1 MADATIGKLKAV
13 LEADTSAYSRAM
25 ADATADVQKLSASLQ
40 KDLEPRQK
48 AVNAAI
54 RDFLGGTEIRK
65 AQEYAEAVRQ
75 MGGVAALTAQDQ
87 AKVNAAVEE
96 AIGHYQAL
104 GAQAPQH
111 LVELERATKGAV
123 TVNEGL
129 IASVKQLLPA
139 LGIGFSVAAVVNFGK
154 SLVEDASHIKDVSEK
169 LGISVE
175 ATQRYSYALQQTG
188 GSIDD
193 LGGAI
198 NKMNQ
203 NLAGGSDSTV
213 AALTALGLS
222 FEDLRQMRPEDAF
235 GLIIEAIRK
244 IPDPM
249 KRAQV
254 VMELFGRTGSNL
266 LPGIEEGLI
275 QIGEQA
281 DVMSD
286 KTVSAFDDF
295 GDAIDRVYSKLRARA
310 ATSLTGDLFQ
320 SFQDQFLEMLPAGL
334 RNQVKSSAAFRDA
347 LNNGTLP
354 TPSNPLPT
362 GGGGALAVPEDA
374 KRQFDDFSRSAQK
387 AIDAAEQYRKEIE
400 AMART
405 MVGAD
410 LPDKVKKIADALKL
424 AGGLTSAQFDVV
436 GKQLD
441 QLVQQGAILTPEL
454 SELWRA
460 WAVGNL
466 TLKDVNT
473 TLDLHLKSLKLVGPE
488 YDELTAQFMHFV
500 KVGSEAQDF
509 IFKNLPNKIKEG
521 GLQAVPTEFQKW
533 DTALR
538 GVADDFVRL
547 SQVAGPALATVTRD
561 IGTAVVAIDQFAKAG
576 QLVGKGKGLLSNIS
590 GITGEIGAGIELGA
604 LAYDGLKKVFHNTAG
619 RDLINSFADSQGG
632 FDALHQKLDDEFG
645 AMGESVWKSFT
656 QGIANGDKA
665 AAQRAIDAITKGFT
679 EIDRLNGLLA
689 SDFTTL
695 TSKLSAFGGVAPKS
709 LQPIIA
715 DLLSMNGLTAEQKAL
730 LEQLGGDPSLD
741 ALKAAADDLGVSFDH
756 MGQAFKDAQIDAL
769 AFKYQHELDLLRD
782 SGADMNNVLTDSK
795 DKLNALVQQA
805 LASGTSLP
813 KTLEPYIQKL
823 ADMGLLL
830 GPDGLPQD
838 ISKLTFADIEDQPL
852 NDIKQIL
859 ADIRDLLAN
868 KIPAAAQQAA
878 NALANVKPPFDPATD
893 GGTQP
898 PAGPGVSTP
907 NTGDDSDSD
916 GYPDYLDNYPYDF
929 TQHAAGAVLTRPTR
943 IGPRDIGGEGGQP
956 EIIGP
961 VSFISKALTQAI
973 LNLGLDG
980 AAFSA
985 GAVAQPNLS
994 QPLLDM
1000 PGLLGDLSHAP
1011 APVAALQTLA
1021 ANAQIHVVLE
1031 QDRVK
1036 TAEWILPAIPGA
1048 AHRLG
1053 LSGRF

>member
-87 AKVNAAVEE
+87 AKVNAAVKD

-175 ATQRYSYALQQTG
+175 ATQRFTFALQQTG

-193 LGGAI
+193 LGVAI
-198 NKMNQ
+198 SKMNK
-203 NLAGGSDSTV
+203 NLADGSDSTV
-213 AALTALGLS
+213 GALTSIGLS
-222 FEDLRQMRPEDAF
+222 FEDVRQLKPEEAF
-235 GLIIEAIRK
+235 REIAEAIRQV
-244 IPDPM
+244 PDPM
-249 KRAQV
+249 KQSQLAI
-254 VMELFGRTGSNL
+254 ELFGRSGADL
-266 LPGIEEGLI
+266 LPAIKEGLV
-275 QIGEQA
+275 QIGDQA
-281 DVMSD
+281 DVMSS

-295 GDAIDRVYSKLRARA
+295 ADAVDRVYSKLRARA

-374 KRQFDDFSRSAQK
+374 KRQFDELSKSTQK

-410 LPDKVKKIADALKL
+410 LPDKVKKIADALKI
-424 AGGLTSAQFDVV
+424 AGGLTPAQFDVV

-473 TLDLHLKSLKLVGPE
+473 TLDLHLKSLQLIDPE
-488 YDELTAQFMHFV
+488 YRAQTAQFMQFV
-500 KVGSEAQDF
+500 KVGKEANDL
-509 IFKNLPNKIKEG
+509 IFKNLPNKIKG
-521 GLQAVPTEFQKW
+521 GPTGFEKL
-533 DTALR
+533 DAALR
-538 GVADDFVRL
+538 GMADDFVRL

-561 IGTAVVAIDQFAKAG
+561 IGTALVAVDQFAKAG
-576 QLVGKGKGLLSNIS
+576 QQIGKGKGLLSTIS
-590 GITGEIGAGIELGA
+590 GITGEVGASIELAA

>member
-87 AKVNAAVEE
+87 AKVNAAVKD

-175 ATQRYSYALQQTG
+175 ATQRFTFALQQTG

-193 LGGAI
+193 LGVAI
-198 NKMNQ
+198 SKMNK
-203 NLAGGSDSTV
+203 NLADGSDSTV
-213 AALTALGLS
+213 GALTSIGLS
-222 FEDLRQMRPEDAF
+222 FEDVRQLKPEEAF
-235 GLIIEAIRK
+235 REIAEAIRQV
-244 IPDPM
+244 PDPM
-249 KRAQV
+249 KQSQLAI
-254 VMELFGRTGSNL
+254 ELFGRSGADL
-266 LPGIEEGLI
+266 LPAIKEGLV
-275 QIGEQA
+275 QIGDQA
-281 DVMSD
+281 DVMSS

-295 GDAIDRVYSKLRARA
+295 ADAVDRVYAKFKVEASEDIFGSPLRGLI
-310 ATSLTGDLFQ
+310 TLL
-320 SFQDQFLEMLPAGL
+320 AGGAG
-334 RNQVKSSAAFRDA
+334 RQGYDA
-347 LNNGTLP
+347 VAQELGVLNKGLP
-354 TPSNPLPT
+354 TPSNPLT
-362 GGGGALAVPEDA
+362 QHASGALAVPEDA
-374 KRQFDDFSRSAQK
+374 KRQFDELSKSTQK

-410 LPDKVKKIADALKL
+410 LPDKVKKIADALKI
-424 AGGLTSAQFDVV
+424 AGGLTPAQFDVV

-473 TLDLHLKSLKLVGPE
+473 TLDLHLKSLQLIDPE
-488 YDELTAQFMHFV
+488 YRAQTAQFMQFV
-500 KVGSEAQDF
+500 KVGKEANDL
-509 IFKNLPNKIKEG
+509 IFKNLPNKIKG
-521 GLQAVPTEFQKW
+521 GPTGFEKL
-533 DTALR
+533 DAALR
-538 GVADDFVRL
+538 GMADDFVRL

-561 IGTAVVAIDQFAKAG
+561 IGTALVAVDQFAKAG
-576 QLVGKGKGLLSNIS
+576 QQIGKGKGLLSTIS
-590 GITGEIGAGIELGA
+590 GITGEVGASIELAA

-1000 PGLLGDLSHAP
+1000 PGLLGDLSRAP